1 MVPRYIPKVHMFTIN
16 FSNFCLLLTLLSY
29 PPKMLKIYVTASI
42 FATATNAESF
52 DAFEAFKLKYNKTY
66 KSNSEDIYRRNVFHK
81 NMNAL
86 PNDDKNYGV
95 TAFAATSQEEFH
107 QMAGLKITSDLN
119 PTATPLHLTNPPQPI
134 DWVAKG
140 AVTSIKDQGIC
151 GSCWSFSATGAVEGQ
166 NFIKHGTSISLSEQE
181 LMDCDTHELDHG
193 CHGGEPHIAMEW
205 VINNTLNGNGGQA
218 SETTCKI
225 TIIMV

>member
-1 MVPRYIPKVHMFTIN
+1 
-16 FSNFCLLLTLLSY
+16 
-29 PPKMLKIYVTASI
+29 
-42 FATATNAESF
+42 
-52 DAFEAFKLKYNKTY
+52 
-66 KSNSEDIYRRNVFHK
+66 
-81 NMNAL
+81 MNAL

-95 TAFAATSQEEFH
+95 TAFAATTKEEFH
-107 QMAGLKITSDLN
+107 QMAGLKITSDLHPN
-119 PTATPLHLTNPPQPI
+119 ATPSLHLTNPPQPI

-218 SETTCKI
+218 SETTCKVYNYYGS
-225 TIIMV
+225 TIIIYVSMNP